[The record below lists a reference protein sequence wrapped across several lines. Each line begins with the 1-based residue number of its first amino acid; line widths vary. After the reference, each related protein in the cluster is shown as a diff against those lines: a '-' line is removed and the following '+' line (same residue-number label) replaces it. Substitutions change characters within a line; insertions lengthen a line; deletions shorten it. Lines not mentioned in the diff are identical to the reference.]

1 MLKSSIIVIMIIIST
16 QFLPL
21 QAQSFGFGCLGLV
34 GGFGGYSYQQYKA
47 DGLNAFIDDYNSTLP
62 DSVEKMNKF
71 SDANGYRVGIN
82 LFRGNLQ
89 GFILTVK
96 GFYQSVSSKKS
107 ITQGQYSATDFELK
121 LKTWGVGIDLG
132 TVITPSFSWKVLDAT
147 LLYTSG
153 VFTNTYSNPTGTTIV
168 QYSSQSSVGYAIGS
182 GFILSILQDYVTLEG
197 TASYTIFSI
206 HEMKDD
212 AGEPLKI
219 KNEPVKNFISNG
231 GLNGVVQLNLSFPL

>member
-1 MLKSSIIVIMIIIST
+1 MLKSTIVIIMIIISA

-21 QAQSFGFGCLGLV
+21 RAQSFGFGCLGLV

-47 DGLNAFIDDYNSTLP
+47 DGLNAYIDEFNSALP
-62 DSVEKMNKF
+62 DSVKKMSHF
-71 SDANGYRVGIN
+71 REASGYRVGMN

-96 GFYQSVSSKKS
+96 GFYQSVSSKKNIS
-107 ITQGQYSATDFELK
+107 AGQTSSSDFELT

-132 TVITPSFSWKVLDAT
+132 TSITSSFSWKVLDVA

-153 VFTNTYSNPTGTTIV
+153 VFTTTFSQPSNSDIS
-168 QYSSQSSVGYAIGS
+168 QYTSSSNVGYAIGS
-182 GFILSILQDYVTLEG
+182 GFILSIIQDYVTLEG
-197 TASYTIFSI
+197 TASYSIFSV

-212 AGEPLKI
+212 YGNAITANK
-219 KNEPVKNFISNG
+219 EPVKNIISNG
-231 GLNGVVQLNLSFPL
+231 GLNGVIQLNLSFPL